1 MTLSIAKPANHSNAY
16 GIGGHPDDRKR
27 SYAATTTVLDVPNL
41 IQVQLDS
48 FAWFKSDGLKDLFD
62 EISPIEDS
70 PGSRFELFAGRPLL
84 RASQVHRG

>member
-48 FAWFKSDGLKDLFD
+48 FAWFKSEGLKTF
-62 EISPIEDS
+62 ST
-70 PGSRFELFAGRPLL
+70 RFRP
-84 RASQVHRG
+84 